1 MDLDVF
7 APSMQ
12 KIWKNN
18 RASVISKNMKEKI
31 SQIDRGSM
39 KRVLKIFDVFAIG
52 FGDMGS
58 SIYYAL
64 GITAFYALGA
74 TPIALLL
81 AGVVFICTALTYA
94 EMTSIFLDSGGSA
107 SYARKTFNDF
117 ISFIAGWGL
126 LLDFIVT
133 IAISAFAIAPY
144 LSYFLPILKKAE
156 FKVGLSCIIILWLL
170 FLNIRGIKESTR
182 ISLILTTITITT
194 QVLIVVFALFTV
206 VDFKAFIEHLKIG
219 GTNTDWSPSWERFFH
234 GVAMA
239 MVAYTGI
246 ESMAQLS
253 SETKKPEKTIPRA
266 IMLAMVVLILMYL
279 GISLVALSVLSPD
292 VLSTTYLDDPI
303 SGIVV
308 HLPYVGAFLGPWIGI
323 LAAVILLVAAN
334 AGLIGSSR
342 LAFNMGEFFQLPRFF
357 YRLHKTKQTPYIS
370 LCFFSGCAM
379 LILVASRGRLSFLA
393 DLYNFGAML
402 AFFSAHISL
411 IVHRIKFP
419 DMQRPFKVKGNIGFG
434 KRKIPI
440 TAIIGALAT
449 FSVWILVVLTKP
461 DGRILGFSW
470 IGIGL
475 IMYLFYRRKSDI
487 SAFGTIEIE
496 KIRVANLQDIA
507 IKNILIPTRGHLG
520 IETIQIGCKIAKIF
534 NAKVTVVHIVEV
546 PMMLPLSTPLGKKE
560 SYSSEILKKAE
571 AIAFECGI
579 SIKLKSVHAR
589 SSARA
594 IKDIVETDKIDLLIL
609 GSMVNKSIGPLVQ
622 NLMKTIVGCRVWVI
636 GSSTVEIEPLAKKP
650 E

>member
-1 MDLDVF
+1 
-7 APSMQ
+7 
-12 KIWKNN
+12 
-18 RASVISKNMKEKI
+18 MKEKI
-31 SQIDRGSM
+31 TQIDRGSM

-81 AGVVFICTALTYA
+81 AGIVFICTALTYA

-144 LSYFLPILKKAE
+144 LSYFFPLLMKPE
-156 FKVGLSCIIILWLL
+156 FKVGLSCLIILWLL

-182 ISLILTTITITT
+182 ISLILTTITIST
-194 QVLIVVFALFTV
+194 QVLIVIFALFTV
-206 VDFKAFIEHLKIG
+206 VDFGAFIEHLKIG
-219 GTNTDWSPSWERFFH
+219 GTNMDWSPSWDNFFH

-266 IMLAMVVLILMYL
+266 IMLAMFVLIIMYL
-279 GISLVALSVLSPD
+279 GISLVALSVLTPKQ
-292 VLSTTYLDDPI
+292 LSTTYLDDPI

-308 HLPYVGAFLGPWIGI
+308 HLPYIGSFLGPWIGI

-357 YRLHKTKQTPYIS
+357 YRLHKKQQTPYIS
-370 LCFFSGCAM
+370 LCFFSFCAM
-379 LILVASRGRLSFLA
+379 LILIASRGELSFLA

-419 DMQRPFKVKGNIGFG
+419 DVERPFKVKGNITFG
-434 KRKIPI
+434 KVKIPI

-449 FSVWILVVLTKP
+449 FSVWVLVVITKP

-470 IGIGL
+470 IVIGL
-475 IMYLFYRRKSDI
+475 IMYLFYRKQTDI
-487 SAFGTIEIE
+487 SAFGSIEIE
-496 KIRVANLQDIA
+496 KIYVDNLKEIS

-520 IETIQIGCKIAKIF
+520 IETIQIGCKIAKMF
-534 NAKVTVVHIVEV
+534 NAQVTVVHIVEV
-546 PMMLPLSTPLGKKE
+546 PIMLPLSAHLDKKE
-560 SYSSEILKKAE
+560 NYSSEILKKAE

-579 SIKLKSVHAR
+579 SIKLKSINAR
-589 SSARA
+589 SSAKA
-594 IKDIVETDKIDLLIL
+594 IKDIVEGEKIDLLIL
-609 GSMVNKSIGPLVQ
+609 GALVNKSIGPLVQ
-622 NLMKTIVGCRVWVI
+622 NLVKNITGCRVWVI
-636 GSSTVEIEPLAKKP
+636 GSPSADLEPLAKP
-650 E
+650 VL